1 MFYEKYFM
9 EYNIILKNQFQFFS
23 QISKSPPDSGDG
35 DANGDGENFLIGK
48 CCENEIT

>member
-9 EYNIILKNQFQFFS
+9 EYNIILKNKFPFFS
-23 QISKSPPDSGDG
+23 QISKSPPDSGD
-35 DANGDGENFLIGK
+35 GDGENFLIGK